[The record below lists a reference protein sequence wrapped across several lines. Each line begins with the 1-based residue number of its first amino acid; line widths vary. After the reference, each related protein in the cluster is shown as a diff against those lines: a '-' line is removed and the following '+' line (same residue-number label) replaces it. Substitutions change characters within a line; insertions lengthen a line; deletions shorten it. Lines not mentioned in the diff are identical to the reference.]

1 LDQYFLCS
9 LLPQYLTLFLVDL
22 WDLFYQWFRC
32 NLLRQYLLRYLLVP
46 LDQYFLMLLLR
57 QYLMKNRLLLQ
68 VLLVRCNL
76 YRRRRRRRRQYL
88 RLLIQ
93 MQMPPVLKMRLCSKM

>member
-1 LDQYFLCS
+1 
-9 LLPQYLTLFLVDL
+9 
-22 WDLFYQWFRC
+22 
-32 NLLRQYLLRYLLVP
+32 LLRCLPVLLDL
-46 LDQYFLMLLLR
+46 YFLMRLLR
-57 QYLMKNRLLLQ
+57 RYLMKNRLLLQ

-76 YRRRRRRRRQYL
+76 YRHHHRRRRQYL